1 MLRIEDEC
9 VGCPPEMGCIG
20 SACENKNV
28 PHLYCDECGDDA
40 DILYLNSSG
49 ERVCKDCLLKDYKSA
64 KFDDI
69 PQGDVC
75 NCCLE
80 CDADIFYF
88 STEDERYVCEEQLLS
103 ECDGITPSEA
113 VERGEL

>member
-40 DILYLNSSG
+40 DIIIRSQNFI
-49 ERVCKDCLLKDYKSA
+49 EN
-64 KFDDI
+64 I
-69 PQGDVC
+69 M
-75 NCCLE
+75 E
-80 CDADIFYF
+80 
-88 STEDERYVCEEQLLS
+88 
-103 ECDGITPSEA
+103 
-113 VERGEL
+113 